1 MNTDRR
7 EFIKAAACATAVP
20 GFLAGCASVRQEGAA
35 SSVACSL
42 PSLVTAE
49 ENATLDLWQTET
61 DLATSEMYGKYLRD
75 GNTRGLKSLEKLEA
89 AFEKVVREAKATVVS
104 GDAPAV
110 WSVYNM
116 GYVVKTKE
124 AMFSIDLVHRR
135 SVELAPMLDFAL
147 VTHNHGDHWRQD
159 FYGVMNGAKKTV
171 VSNFLD
177 NYGAAD
183 WRKGGPDWMEGG
195 GYIRGE
201 KTFKIKD
208 VEIRTSLIDHNDYLI
223 DFTTAFEIR
232 IGDFI
237 LYHTGDSGKGT
248 EPKLGTKWG
257 RPDLWLFFPGCGID
271 VAKAV
276 EKVNPKRI
284 VFGHLWELGHKSG
297 RLKAPA
303 IRKGL
308 EKARPICTA
317 TNFALWGDRISPI
330 QAIGMG

>member
-1 MNTDRR
+1 MYTGRR
-7 EFIKAAACATAVP
+7 EFIKTAACATAVP
-20 GFLAGCASVRQEGAA
+20 GLLAGCASAGRERAPESA
-35 SSVACSL
+35 DSELS
-42 PSLVTAE
+42 SLVLDE
-49 ENATLDLWQTET
+49 ENATLDLWQAET
-61 DLATSEMYGKYLRD
+61 DLAASELYGEYMRD
-75 GNTRGLKSLEKLEA
+75 GDTRGLKSLEKLEA
-89 AFEKVVREAKATVVS
+89 AFDKVMREAQTTVVS
-104 GDAPAV
+104 GTAPAV

-116 GYVVKTKE
+116 GYVVKTRD

-135 SVELAPMLDFAL
+135 AVELAPMLDFAL
-147 VTHNHGDHWRQD
+147 ITHNHGDHWRQD
-159 FYGVMNGAKKTV
+159 FYDAMNGVKKTV
-171 VSNFLD
+171 ISNFLD

-183 WRKGGPDWMEGG
+183 WRKGGPDWMAGG

-201 KTFKIKD
+201 RLFRIKD
-208 VEIRTSLIDHNDYLI
+208 VEIRTSLVDHNDYLI
-223 DFTTAFEIR
+223 DFTTAFEMR

-297 RLKAPA
+297 RLKAPGV
-303 IRKGL
+303 RKGL
-308 EKARPICTA
+308 EKARPVCPD
-317 TNFALWGDRISPI
+317 TNFALWGDRIL
-330 QAIGMG
+330 